1 MSIKKTFIANL
12 NQEDENNDLKAFSVL
27 TKEQAN
33 LIHLQSKLLLQQ
45 AESLKE
51 LLESFGICESWYNQK
66 RINLGEVFSTNKMVN
81 YNSSSDK
88 MERKEG

>member
-12 NQEDENNDLKAFSVL
+12 NPEDENNDLKALSVL

-45 AESLKE
+45 AESFKQ
-51 LLESFGICESWYNQK
+51 LLESFGICEEWYNTK
-66 RINLGEVFSTNKMVN
+66 RINLGEVFSTNKMIGF
-81 YNSSSDK
+81 NSHLDK
-88 MERKEG
+88 MERKGG

>member
-12 NQEDENNDLKAFSVL
+12 NPEDENNDLKAFSVL

-45 AESLKE
+45 AESLKQ
-51 LLESFGICESWYNQK
+51 LMESFGICESWYNQK
-66 RINLGEVFSTNKMVN
+66 HVTFSDVVESNRMIK
-81 YNSSSDK
+81 YNSSDDRI
-88 MERKEG
+88 ERKG